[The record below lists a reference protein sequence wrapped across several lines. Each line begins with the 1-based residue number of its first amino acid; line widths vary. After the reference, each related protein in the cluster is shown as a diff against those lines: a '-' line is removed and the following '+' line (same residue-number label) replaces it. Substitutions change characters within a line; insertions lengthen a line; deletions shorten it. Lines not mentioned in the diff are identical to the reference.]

1 MYEDYTRQSLP
12 LRKYRELLGSALC
25 VFNSNTQFVIE
36 NLIFNKPSK
45 LWYKLTDKMSGKLL
59 EDIQLE
65 LSIHDESLADLYKEL
80 TEKRNRIIH
89 GFQITDV
96 DGEQRLC
103 TKTRSPDNKQFVITE
118 KYLLEF
124 IKQNENLSDR
134 LYKIR
139 DRLQITEITA
149 S

>member
-1 MYEDYTRQSLP
+1 MYENYTRQSLP
-12 LRKYRELLGSALC
+12 SRKYRELLGSALC
-25 VFNSNTQFVIE
+25 VFNSNTQFVID
-36 NLIFNKPSK
+36 NLLYNKPSN
-45 LWYKLTDKMSGKLL
+45 LWYELTDKMSGKLL
-59 EDIQLE
+59 EDIRHE
-65 LSIHDESLADLYKEL
+65 LSIYDDGIAVLYQEIS
-80 TEKRNRIIH
+80 EMRNRIIH
-89 GFQITDV
+89 GFQITDI

-124 IKQNENLSDR
+124 IEKNENLSDR

-139 DRLQITEITA
+139 DSLRVIGNTA